1 MVHFR
6 NEPIVVVIN
15 PKVRVE
21 HYFIPTNNGNKLL
34 PATKKKKKK
43 EKKRRKKKRVFSDV
57 RGFNLSLNVSYM
69 LLVTF
74 F

>member
-43 EKKRRKKKRVFSDV
+43 KKKRKEEK
-57 RGFNLSLNVSYM
+57 RKGF
-69 LLVTF
+69 LVT
-74 F
+74 

>member
-21 HYFIPTNNGNKLL
+21 HYFIPTNNANKLL
-34 PATKKKKKK
+34 PPTKKKKKK
-43 EKKRRKKKRVFSDV
+43 KKRKEEKRK
-57 RGFNLSLNVSYM
+57 GF
-69 LLVTF
+69 LVT
-74 F
+74 

>member
-43 EKKRRKKKRVFSDV
+43 RKEKKKKEK
-57 RGFNLSLNVSYM
+57 GF
-69 LLVTF
+69 
-74 F
+74 